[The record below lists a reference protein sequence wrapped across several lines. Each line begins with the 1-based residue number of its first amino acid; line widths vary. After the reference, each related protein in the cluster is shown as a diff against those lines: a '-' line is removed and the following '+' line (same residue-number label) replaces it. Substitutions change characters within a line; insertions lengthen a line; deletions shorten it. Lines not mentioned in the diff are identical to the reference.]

1 MAMAEAFRSS
11 TSRPVGLRYRG
22 DLVTNRQ
29 VYQGQA
35 WYVVKDP
42 IGLSYYRFR
51 PEEYALLEMLDGEA
65 SLEDLKDNFEARFPP
80 RRITVD
86 EVSRFVSTLHR
97 SGLVIGDRPGQGPQL
112 NERRRQRVW
121 SEWKNW
127 LRSIMCLR
135 FRGIDPDWILNKIN
149 PWFGW
154 LYSPAA
160 LMVAAVYIFSQ
171 HSCLCL

>member
-51 PEEYALLEMLDGEA
+51 PEEFALLEII
-65 SLEDLKDNFEARFPP
+65 KR
-80 RRITVD
+80 
-86 EVSRFVSTLHR
+86 
-97 SGLVIGDRPGQGPQL
+97 
-112 NERRRQRVW
+112 
-121 SEWKNW
+121 
-127 LRSIMCLR
+127 
-135 FRGIDPDWILNKIN
+135 
-149 PWFGW
+149 
-154 LYSPAA
+154 
-160 LMVAAVYIFSQ
+160 
-171 HSCLCL
+171 